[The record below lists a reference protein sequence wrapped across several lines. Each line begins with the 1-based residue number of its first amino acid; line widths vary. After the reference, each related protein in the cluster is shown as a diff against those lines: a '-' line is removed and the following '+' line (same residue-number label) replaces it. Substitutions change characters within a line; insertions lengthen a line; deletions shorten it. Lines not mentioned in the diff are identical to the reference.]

1 MQEMIVA
8 LAGNPNVGK
17 STLFH
22 ALTGDEQQI
31 GNWPGKTVERRSGR
45 LRCERNDL
53 FITVVDLPGAYS
65 LSPYSPE
72 EEIARDFIVEAQPH
86 LVVNVLDAANLE
98 RNLYLTTQI
107 LETGA
112 PLLVVLN
119 MLDQARARGIQIDAA
134 RLSQALGGTSVV
146 ELVARRGEGIDALRN
161 RIVAAAIEAQRR
173 RNGAGADDGLIRNTE
188 RFRVP
193 ERKSCCI

>member
-1 MQEMIVA
+1 MQEIIVA

-17 STLFH
+17 STIFN

-45 LRCERNDL
+45 LRCERNDV

-72 EEIARDFIVEAQPH
+72 EEIARDFIVEARPH

-107 LETGA
+107 LETGV

-134 RLSQALGGTSVV
+134 RLSQALGGRSVV
-146 ELVARRGEGIDALRN
+146 ELVARRGQGMDVLRN
-161 RIVAAAIEAQRR
+161 RIVEMATELRLQ
-173 RNGAGADDGLIRNTE
+173 RNGAGSDDNLAGSTE
-188 RFRVP
+188 GFHTP